1 MSNPHT
7 SQIFLE
13 ESKARQSGEE
23 KREIFFFL
31 VNTLRLSSRGKL
43 FDSSAGEEGMD
54 PFLALSSICPEFEQF
69 T

>member
-23 KREIFFFL
+23 KREIFFFFF
-31 VNTLRLSSRGKL
+31 GKYTE
-43 FDSSAGEEGMD
+43 AV
-54 PFLALSSICPEFEQF
+54 Q
-69 T
+69 